1 MAVTMRN
8 HDSTRLDDAGQA
20 FETPA
25 GKAMWKMMMAV
36 FGIVV
41 TVLLSLI
48 LTGINR
54 TNGIAEA
61 ARDRNFQQDQE
72 IALLQT
78 QTQALQRVSDSTVAA
93 LQAITLQMTKNQDA
107 IEHMNASQK
116 RMLQD
121 SRPQ

>member
-93 LQAITLQMTKNQDA
+93 LQAITLQVTKNQDA

-116 RMLQD
+116 RILQD

>member
-1 MAVTMRN
+1 
-8 HDSTRLDDAGQA
+8 
-20 FETPA
+20 
-25 GKAMWKMMMAV
+25 MWKMMMAV

>member
-1 MAVTMRN
+1 MRD
-8 HDSTRLDDAGQA
+8 HDATRLDSAGQA
-20 FETPA
+20 FESPA
-25 GKAMWKMMMAV
+25 GKAMFKIIMVV

-48 LTGINR
+48 VTGINR

-78 QTQALQRVSDSTVAA
+78 QTQALQRVSDSTVSA

-107 IEHMNASQK
+107 IEHIGDSQK

-121 SRPQ
+121 ARPR